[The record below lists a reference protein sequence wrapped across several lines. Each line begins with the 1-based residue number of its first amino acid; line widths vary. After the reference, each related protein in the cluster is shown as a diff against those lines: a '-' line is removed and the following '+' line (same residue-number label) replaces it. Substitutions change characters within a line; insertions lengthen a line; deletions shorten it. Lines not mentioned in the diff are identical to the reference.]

1 LGANPTFFTL
11 SKGNAVLASVRLASA
26 FFGRGQFK
34 SKNIEKSGDSFV
46 LKWEFHWGYFQPL
59 PENQKPNYDIPFD
72 EDRKRRRQSERQSLI
87 AQVTISESKGM
98 FMLDFDLQ
106 GTENVPLAIEFAFR
120 KGGNLNGVEKLNDPG
135 TYLLK
140 EATAKYSFENDVIE
154 FGPGKAEHSWT
165 AIRGA
170 LPKPDG
176 ECVYVTGF
184 TPFRHSIKI
193 G

>member
-1 LGANPTFFTL
+1 LQAQIIVSEKEGIFELG
-11 SKGNAVLASVRLASA
+11 
-26 FFGRGQFK
+26 
-34 SKNIEKSGDSFV
+34 
-46 LKWEFHWGYFQPL
+46 
-59 PENQKPNYDIPFD
+59 
-72 EDRKRRRQSERQSLI
+72 
-87 AQVTISESKGM
+87 
-98 FMLDFDLQ
+98 FDLQ

-135 TYLLK
+135 TSLLK
-140 EATAKYSFENDVIE
+140 DGMAKYTFDNDAIE

-176 ECVYVTGF
+176 ECVYITGF
-184 TPFRHSIKI
+184 TPFSHKLKI